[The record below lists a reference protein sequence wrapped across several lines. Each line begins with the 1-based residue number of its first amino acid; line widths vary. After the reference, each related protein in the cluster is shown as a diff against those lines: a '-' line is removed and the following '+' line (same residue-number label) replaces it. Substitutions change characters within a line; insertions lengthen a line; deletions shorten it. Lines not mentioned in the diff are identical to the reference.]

1 MFNISIAQLEK
12 TISPEIHYV
21 FMVRH
26 EDKWAKMLIIKRARL
41 NDLYESYNIG
51 SVSKEKNLMLHIS
64 FQGKEVRCSDV
75 DFLPYVDDFSEFPH
89 IEH

>member
-1 MFNISIAQLEK
+1 
-12 TISPEIHYV
+12 
-21 FMVRH
+21 MVRH

-41 NDLYESYNIG
+41 NDLYESFNIG

-64 FQGKEVRCSDV
+64 FQGKEVKCSDV
-75 DFLPYVDDFSEFPH
+75 DFSSYVDDFSEFPP